1 MASNLVTS
9 DNARLYELQDH
20 SLMIKKA
27 PEETGLARRKKKRDY
42 NNPDGIIKALATR

>member
-9 DNARLYELQDH
+9 DNGILYEEQEHALF
-20 SLMIKKA
+20 IKKA